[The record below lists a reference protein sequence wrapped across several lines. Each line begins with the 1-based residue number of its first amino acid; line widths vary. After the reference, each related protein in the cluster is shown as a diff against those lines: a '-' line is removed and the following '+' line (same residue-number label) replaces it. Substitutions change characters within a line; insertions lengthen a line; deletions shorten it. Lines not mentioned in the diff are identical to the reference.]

1 MKPQRLPFWKRQ
13 LPNLITGL
21 RIACIPPVM
30 FALMYDTYEAGWC
43 AAIFFIV
50 ASVSD
55 FFDGYFAR
63 IYNVESLL
71 GKFLDPVADKLL
83 VTAALVMLIPLGR
96 VSAILVVMLLSRDL
110 LINGLRAVA
119 ATEKFVIGAGWTGK
133 WKTGAQMTA
142 IPCLMVKEPLWGV
155 IDILTIGHVLLWI
168 SLGLSLLSGFQY
180 IRDFFSRYSEMP

>member
-1 MKPQRLPFWKRQ
+1 MKSQRLPFWKRQ
-13 LPNLITGL
+13 LPNFITGL
-21 RIACIPPVM
+21 RIAFIPPVVI
-30 FALMYDTYEAGWC
+30 ALLYDTPEAGFW
-43 AAIFFIV
+43 AAVFFIL

-96 VSAILVVMLLSRDL
+96 VSAILVLLILSRDL

-119 ATEKFVIGAGWTGK
+119 ASEKFVIGAGWTGK
-133 WKTGAQMTA
+133 WKTGAQMCA
-142 IPCLMVKEPLWGV
+142 IPCLMLKNPLLGV
-155 IDILTIGHVLLWI
+155 DLLLVGQILLWI
-168 SLGLSLLSGFQY
+168 SLVLSLISGFQY
-180 IRDFFSRYSEMP
+180 LRDFFSRYSEMP